1 MSRVETY
8 STMHPEQDSITVNVY
23 QGENHKVKNNIL
35 VESFDVPLKKTGA
48 YQSIDIRFSYDINGL
63 LEVDVLLEDGSVKS
77 RVINHSPVTLSAQQ
91 IEESRTRLSA
101 LKIYPRDMLINRTFK
116 AKLEEL
122 WARALGDGGRDWP
135 GDHRFDAALQS
146 NDMARVDEVR
156 RRASVYLAIET
167 S

>member
-1 MSRVETY
+1 M
-8 STMHPEQDSITVNVY
+8 
-23 QGENHKVKNNIL
+23 
-35 VESFDVPLKKTGA
+35 
-48 YQSIDIRFSYDINGL
+48 
-63 LEVDVLLEDGSVKS
+63 
-77 RVINHSPVTLSAQQ
+77 INHSPVTLSAQQ

-101 LKIYPRDMLINRTFK
+101 LKIYPRDMLINRTLK

-122 WARALGDGGRDWP
+122 WARALGDEQEIGRVITD
-135 GDHRFDAALQS
+135 FDAALQS

>member
-1 MSRVETY
+1 M
-8 STMHPEQDSITVNVY
+8 
-23 QGENHKVKNNIL
+23 
-35 VESFDVPLKKTGA
+35 PLKKTGA

-116 AKLEEL
+116 AKLESCGRGRWVTSEKRSAG
-122 WARALGDGGRDWP
+122 WITDFVCGVAVKRYGPPWMKFGGGR
-135 GDHRFDAALQS
+135 
-146 NDMARVDEVR
+146 
-156 RRASVYLAIET
+156 AII
-167 S
+167 

>member
-1 MSRVETY
+1 M
-8 STMHPEQDSITVNVY
+8 
-23 QGENHKVKNNIL
+23 
-35 VESFDVPLKKTGA
+35 PLKKTGA

-122 WARALGDGGRDWP
+122 WARALGDEREEIGRVITD
-135 GDHRFDAALQS
+135 FDAALQS
-146 NDMARVDEVR
+146 TIWPASMKFGDGRAIIWLLRSLKHGCRMRHKRCIRHR
-156 RRASVYLAIET
+156 RKNT
-167 S
+167 SSAKQHRDFSESITYHQHR

>member
-1 MSRVETY
+1 M
-8 STMHPEQDSITVNVY
+8 ITLQKCGACNGTNV
-23 QGENHKVKNNIL
+23 VT
-35 VESFDVPLKKTGA
+35 ESSKIGSLTQNLKRICGKC
-48 YQSIDIRFSYDINGL
+48 INGL

-122 WARALGDGGRDWP
+122 WARALGDEREEIGRVITD
-135 GDHRFDAALQS
+135 FDAALQS

>member
-1 MSRVETY
+1 M
-8 STMHPEQDSITVNVY
+8 
-23 QGENHKVKNNIL
+23 
-35 VESFDVPLKKTGA
+35 ESFDVPLKRTGA

-122 WARALGDGGRDWP
+122 WARALGDEREEIGRVITD
-135 GDHRFDAALQS
+135 FDAALQS

-156 RRASVYLAIET
+156 RRASVYLAIGSHNHGCRMRRKCCIRHRRKT
-167 S
+167 HRQLNNIAILPRA